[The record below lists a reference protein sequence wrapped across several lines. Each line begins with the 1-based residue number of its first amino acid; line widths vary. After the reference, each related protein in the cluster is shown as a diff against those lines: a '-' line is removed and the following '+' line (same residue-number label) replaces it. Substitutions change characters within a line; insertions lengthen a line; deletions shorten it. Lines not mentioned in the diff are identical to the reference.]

1 MGEAFAYP
9 GAMEG
14 SAKRAGATPSGDPVT
29 RPRGA
34 MRNILRNTGWL
45 LGGKGLS
52 AVLSLIYLAIVAR
65 SLGVAGF
72 GKFTLVLG
80 AAQAIELLASFQS
93 WQIVVRYGIPH
104 FTARRDGELNDLLRF
119 CTLLDVVAALVSA
132 ATVSVVYIGMGR
144 YFGWTDKLVGGAI
157 AFGILFTI
165 STHWTPIGILRM
177 RDRFD
182 IATFA
187 DAATPI
193 VRCIGAVTMLAIKPG
208 AIAFFGV
215 WAVAEFLTAVAYWIA
230 ALRVQPIRWNLGQ
243 GPRLRAI
250 KASNPGILRYALAT
264 NVNSSLD
271 VGGKQVAVLIVGFL
285 LSPAAVGGFRMAQQ
299 LAQGVAKFSQTLGRA
314 IFPELMRSRADED
327 GERAFATLLRRT
339 FRLTASGAAIVVT
352 VVLLLGQPLIG
363 LIGGKQ
369 FLGAYPLLQI
379 LGLAAAID
387 FAAVAFEP
395 ALVAM
400 GRAGL
405 ALKLRLV
412 STSVLLGGIVVLIP
426 LWETKGAAL
435 AVLAAS
441 LTSTALL
448 WFALRPLV
456 SASRG
461 ASKMLNDAAADRQ
474 RELL

>member
-1 MGEAFAYP
+1 M
-9 GAMEG
+9 
-14 SAKRAGATPSGDPVT
+14 SK
-29 RPRGA
+29 PRTSLN
-34 MRNILRNTGWL
+34 NILRNTGWL

-52 AVLSLIYLAIVAR
+52 AVLSLVYLAIVAR

-72 GKFTLVLG
+72 GKFTLILG

-104 FTARRDGELNDLLRF
+104 FTARRDAELNDLLRF

-132 ATVSVVYIGMGR
+132 AAVSVVYVGMGH
-144 YFGWTDKLVGGAI
+144 YFGWSDKLVEGAI
-157 AFGILFTI
+157 AFGVLFVI
-165 STHWTPIGILRM
+165 SSHWTPIGILRM

-182 IATFA
+182 AAAFA

-208 AIAFFGV
+208 AVGFFGV
-215 WAVAEFLTAVAYWIA
+215 WAVAEMLTAIAYWA
-230 ALRVQPIRWNLGQ
+230 VALRLQPIRWNLRRGL
-243 GPRLRAI
+243 GLRSI
-250 KASNPGILRYALAT
+250 TRDNPGIARYALAT
-264 NVNSSLD
+264 NLNSSLD

-285 LSPAAVGGFRMAQQ
+285 LNPAAVGGFRMAQQ
-299 LAQGVAKFSQTLGRA
+299 LAQGVAKFSQTMGRA
-314 IFPELMRSRADED
+314 IFPELMRSRADEG
-327 GERAFATLLRRT
+327 GERAFATLLKRT
-339 FRLTASGAAIVVT
+339 FRLTAIGAGIVVT
-352 VVLLLGQPLIG
+352 VVLALGKPLIR
-363 LIGGKQ
+363 LIGGEQ
-369 FLGAYPLLQI
+369 FLGAYPLLQL

-405 ALKLRLV
+405 ALKLRMV
-412 STSVLLGGIVVLIP
+412 STTVLLAGIAILTP
-426 LWETKGAAL
+426 LLDTQGASL

-441 LTSTALL
+441 VTSTLLL

-456 SASRG
+456 AG
-461 ASKMLNDAAADRQ
+461 AAAPVPESDRQ
-474 RELL
+474 PG

>member
-1 MGEAFAYP
+1 MT
-9 GAMEG
+9 
-14 SAKRAGATPSGDPVT
+14 K
-29 RPRGA
+29 PRTA
-34 MRNILRNTGWL
+34 LQNILRNTGWL

-72 GKFTLVLG
+72 GKFALVLG

-93 WQIVVRYGIPH
+93 WQIVIRYGIPH
-104 FTARRDGELNDLLRF
+104 FTARRDTELNDLLRF
-119 CTLLDVVAALVSA
+119 CTLLDVAAALVSA
-132 ATVSVVYIGMGR
+132 VVLSAVYVGMGQ
-144 YFGWTDKLVGGAI
+144 YFGWSEKLVEGAI
-157 AFGILFTI
+157 GFGILFVI
-165 STHWTPIGILRM
+165 SSHWTPIGILRM

-182 IATFA
+182 VATFA

-193 VRCIGAVTMLAIKPG
+193 VRCIGAVMMLAIKPG
-208 AIAFFGV
+208 AIGFFGV
-215 WAVAEFLTAVAYWIA
+215 WAVAEFLTAIAYWTA
-230 ALRVQPIRWNLGQ
+230 ALRVQPIRWHLKRGL
-243 GPRLRAI
+243 RLRAI
-250 KASNPGILRYALAT
+250 KEANPGILKYALAT

-299 LAQGVAKFSQTLGRA
+299 LAQGVAKFSQMLGRA
-314 IFPELMRSRADED
+314 IFPELMRSRTDD
-327 GERAFATLLRRT
+327 TGERAFATLLRRT
-339 FRLTASGAAIVVT
+339 FRLTAGGAAIVIT
-352 VVLLLGQPLIG
+352 VVLLLGEQLIG

-369 FLGAYPLLQI
+369 FLSAYPLLQI
-379 LGLAAAID
+379 LGVAAAIE

-412 STSVLLGGIVVLIP
+412 STTVLLGGIVMLIP
-426 LWETKGAAL
+426 LWETKGVAL

-441 LTSTALL
+441 VTSTVLL
-448 WFALRPLV
+448 WFALRPLI
-456 SASRG
+456 AKR
-461 ASKMLNDAAADRQ
+461 AAAPLGDDPPPP
-474 RELL
+474 

>member
-1 MGEAFAYP
+1 MT
-9 GAMEG
+9 
-14 SAKRAGATPSGDPVT
+14 K
-29 RPRGA
+29 PRTA
-34 MRNILRNTGWL
+34 LQNILRNTGWL

-72 GKFTLVLG
+72 GKFALVLG

-93 WQIVVRYGIPH
+93 WQIVIRYGIPH
-104 FTARRDGELNDLLRF
+104 FTARRDTELNDLLRF
-119 CTLLDVVAALVSA
+119 CTLLDVAAALVSA
-132 ATVSVVYIGMGR
+132 VVLSAVYVGMGR
-144 YFGWTDKLVGGAI
+144 YFGWTDKLVEGAI
-157 AFGILFTI
+157 AFGILFVI
-165 STHWTPIGILRM
+165 SSHWTPIGILRM

-182 IATFA
+182 VATFA

-208 AIAFFGV
+208 AIGFFGV
-215 WAVAEFLTAVAYWIA
+215 WAVAEFLTAIAYWTA
-230 ALRVQPIRWNLGQ
+230 ALRVQPIRWHLKRGL
-243 GPRLRAI
+243 RLRAI
-250 KASNPGILRYALAT
+250 KEANPGILKYALAT

-299 LAQGVAKFSQTLGRA
+299 LAQGVAKFSQMLGRA
-314 IFPELMRSRADED
+314 IFPELMRSRTDDA

-339 FRLTASGAAIVVT
+339 FRLTAGGAAIVIT
-352 VVLLLGQPLIG
+352 VVLLLGEQLIG

-369 FLGAYPLLQI
+369 FLSAYPLLQI
-379 LGLAAAID
+379 LGVAAAIE

-412 STSVLLGGIVVLIP
+412 STTVLLGGIVMLIP
-426 LWETKGAAL
+426 LWETKGVAL

-441 LTSTALL
+441 VTSTVLL
-448 WFALRPLV
+448 WFALRPLI
-456 SASRG
+456 AKR
-461 ASKMLNDAAADRQ
+461 AAAPLGDDPPPP
-474 RELL
+474 

>member
-1 MGEAFAYP
+1 MT
-9 GAMEG
+9 
-14 SAKRAGATPSGDPVT
+14 K
-29 RPRGA
+29 PRTA
-34 MRNILRNTGWL
+34 LQNILRNTGWL

-72 GKFTLVLG
+72 GKFALVLG

-93 WQIVVRYGIPH
+93 WQIVIRYGIPH
-104 FTARRDGELNDLLRF
+104 FTARRDTELNDLLRF
-119 CTLLDVVAALVSA
+119 CTLLDVAAALVRAVVLSA
-132 ATVSVVYIGMGR
+132 VYVGMGR
-144 YFGWTDKLVGGAI
+144 YFGWTDKLVEGAI
-157 AFGILFTI
+157 AFGILFVT
-165 STHWTPIGILRM
+165 SSHWTPIGILRM

-182 IATFA
+182 VATFA

-208 AIAFFGV
+208 AIGFFGV
-215 WAVAEFLTAVAYWIA
+215 WAVAEFLTAIAYWTA
-230 ALRVQPIRWNLGQ
+230 ALRVQPIRWQLRRGL
-243 GPRLRAI
+243 RLRAI
-250 KASNPGILRYALAT
+250 KEANPGILRYALAT

-299 LAQGVAKFSQTLGRA
+299 LAQGVAKFSQMLGRA
-314 IFPELMRSRADED
+314 IFPELMRSRTDDA

-339 FRLTASGAAIVVT
+339 FRLTAGGAAIVVT
-352 VVLLLGQPLIG
+352 VVLLLGQQLIG

-369 FLGAYPLLQI
+369 FLSAYPLLQI
-379 LGLAAAID
+379 LGLAAAIE

-405 ALKLRLV
+405 ALKFRLV
-412 STSVLLGGIVVLIP
+412 STTVLLGGIVVLIP
-426 LWETKGAAL
+426 LWDTKGAAL

-441 LTSTALL
+441 VTSTVLL
-448 WFALRPLV
+448 WFALRPPI
-456 SASRG
+456 AKR
-461 ASKMLNDAAADRQ
+461 AAAPLGDDPPPP
-474 RELL
+474 